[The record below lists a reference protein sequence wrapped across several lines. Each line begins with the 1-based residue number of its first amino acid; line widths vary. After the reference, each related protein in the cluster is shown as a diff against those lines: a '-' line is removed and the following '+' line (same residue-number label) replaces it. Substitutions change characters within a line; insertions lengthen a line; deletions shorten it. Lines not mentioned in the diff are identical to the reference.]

1 MWIAV
6 VAYILTVSV
15 IAMLITAIDKAAA
28 IKQKRRI
35 RERTLFVWSL
45 IGGSVSMYLTM
56 LAIRHKTKHKRFM
69 IGLPIMIVLQAVAIY
84 YLNTLGIL
92 M

>member
-15 IAMLITAIDKAAA
+15 IAMLVTAIDKAAA

-45 IGGSVSMYLTM
+45 LGGSVAMYLTM
-56 LAIRHKTKHKRFM
+56 LGIRHKTRHTRFM
-69 IGLPIMIVLQAVAIY
+69 IGIPFIIVLQIAAVFA
-84 YLNTLGIL
+84 YLYLRG
-92 M
+92 

>member
-15 IAMLITAIDKAAA
+15 IAMLVTAIDKAAA

-45 IGGSVSMYLTM
+45 LGGSVAMYLTM
-56 LAIRHKTKHKRFM
+56 LGIRHKTRHKRFM
-69 IGLPIMIVLQAVAIY
+69 IGIPFIIVLQIAAIIAVAY
-84 YLNTLGIL
+84 F
-92 M
+92 MM